1 MLKHMMLKHMSF
13 SDAGAFNEMSGAG
26 FAAKESA
33 LDQLEQAGSD
43 YVHRARDV
51 AFDIY
56 LRQGWVTV
64 DDVRAVL
71 PPPQGKDTRVMGAIF
86 RKRDGWLPTGT
97 TPSKRK
103 ECHGRPIQR
112 FVFMK
117 EDVKRAF

>member
-1 MLKHMMLKHMSF
+1 MLERALSFNNGFENTNF
-13 SDAGAFNEMSGAG
+13 SDAAQAG
-26 FAAKESA
+26 FTAKESA
-33 LDQLEQAGSD
+33 HDRLEEAGSD

-51 AFDIY
+51 AYHIY
-56 LRQGWVTV
+56 LRQGFVTV

-71 PPPQGKDTRVMGAIF
+71 PPPKSKDTRVMGAIF

-117 EDVKRAF
+117 EEVERAF